1 MTARIFRLNEMHQRI
16 DDELRREL
24 KRPLPDNLALTR
36 LKRMKLRVKDLLHRA
51 ARTAAPQPQPQ
62 LQPA

>member
-1 MTARIFRLNEMHQRI
+1 MTARIFRLTEMHQQI
-16 DDELRREL
+16 DDQLRREL

-51 ARTAAPQPQPQ
+51 TTMSGMQPQP
-62 LQPA
+62 A